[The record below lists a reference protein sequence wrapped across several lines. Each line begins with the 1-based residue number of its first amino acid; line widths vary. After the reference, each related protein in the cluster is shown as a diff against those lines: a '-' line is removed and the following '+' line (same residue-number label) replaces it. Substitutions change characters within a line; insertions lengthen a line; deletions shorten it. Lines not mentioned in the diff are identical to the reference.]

1 MKPWRTNAPDGL
13 DRDQGAIVLSFG
25 RARKQTEAL
34 RSGPESLRI
43 WPRSCAHDPDA
54 TENGRFK
61 KRSKS
66 RLTSAVL
73 RLVRA

>member
-34 RSGPESLRI
+34 PSRPESLRN
-43 WPRSCAHDPDA
+43 WPRSCRTTA
-54 TENGRFK
+54 TPLKTDG
-61 KRSKS
+61 SKS
-66 RLTSAVL
+66 VQKA
-73 RLVRA
+73 A